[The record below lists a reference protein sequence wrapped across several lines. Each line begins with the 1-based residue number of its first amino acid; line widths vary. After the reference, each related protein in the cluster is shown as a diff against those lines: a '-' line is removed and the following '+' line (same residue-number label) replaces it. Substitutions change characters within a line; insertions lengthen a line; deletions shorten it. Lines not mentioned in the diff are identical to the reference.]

1 MIKKFFQ
8 NTAIL
13 SATEILV
20 SLRGLILIPILTKMY
35 GAVNTGIWAQVTI
48 IVAMLSPLVIF
59 GLDSA
64 FITCASGKGEIFLKK
79 SFSSILFFIISSG
92 IICLCLLFIFS
103 RPLSVLILDSPEN
116 FIFIIL
122 AGFVILETI
131 LLSMCKLWY
140 RVKEN
145 AKVYSTI
152 NIIQAFSAA
161 ILAAAVAF
169 SSGDIFELI
178 LITALFESLLVLIIL
193 IHIRKYWGF
202 SSPDFSILRKLL
214 KFGVQVLPVAYAMWI
229 LTASNRIFIG
239 YYDNLAAVGIFSVAF
254 LFGYMIT
261 NLIFGPIWVMYPPK
275 AAELF
280 NQGKLGE
287 LNTLFN
293 YSLKA
298 ALGLLIPAMVGFS
311 LLGAEIFALFTS
323 PEFSEGAK
331 IVPFITLGFIF
342 HLVGSYFVLS
352 LGFVRKQIYGTLTI
366 FVTAGLNIV
375 LNILLIPHF
384 GIFGAAVAFCLSFMI
399 QMILEIW
406 LGNKYLQFRFDW
418 VFLAKS
424 FFSTAVMGIAVLVVS
439 EFFHGSFIVSCC
451 TGLITYTLMMICV
464 RSVNQQE
471 MKTLLEMLNCSDLK
485 KYPFICKLLGINEAV
500 A

>member
-13 SATEILV
+13 GATEILV

-59 GLDSA
+59 GLDTA
-64 FITCASGKGEIFLKK
+64 FFTCASGKGEILLKK
-79 SFSSILFFIISSG
+79 TFSSILFFIISSG
-92 IICLCLLFIFS
+92 IVCIGLLFIFS
-103 RPLSVLILDSPEN
+103 RSLSVLILDSPEN
-116 FIFIIL
+116 FIFVIL
-122 AGFVILETI
+122 AGFVILESV

-145 AKVYSTI
+145 VKVYSAI

-169 SSGDIFELI
+169 SNGDIFELI
-178 LITALFESLLVLIIL
+178 LITALSESLLVLIIL
-193 IHIRKYWGF
+193 IHIRKHWGF
-202 SSPDFSILRKLL
+202 SSPDFSILRDLL

-239 YYDNLAAVGIFSVAF
+239 YYDNLAAVGIFSVAY
-254 LFGYMIT
+254 LFGYMIM

-287 LNTLFN
+287 LNNLFN
-293 YSLKA
+293 YSLKS
-298 ALGLLIPAMVGFS
+298 ALGLLIPATVGFS
-311 LLGAEIFALFTS
+311 LLGTTIFAIFTS

-331 IVPFITLGFIF
+331 IVPFIALGFVF
-342 HLVGSYFVLS
+342 HVVGSYFVLS

-366 FVTAGLNIV
+366 FVAAGLNIV
-375 LNILLIPHF
+375 LNIFLIPPF
-384 GIFGAAVAFCLSFMI
+384 GILGAAIALCLSFMI

-406 LGNKYLQFRFDW
+406 LGNKYLKFRFDW
-418 VFLAKS
+418 IFLGKS
-424 FFSTAVMGIAVLVVS
+424 VFSTGVMGVAVLIVS
-439 EFFHGSFIVSCC
+439 GVFAGSFIISCC
-451 TGLITYTLMMICV
+451 TGFITYALTMICV

-471 MKTLLEMLNCSDLK
+471 MKTLLEMLHCSDLK
-485 KYPFICKLLGINEAV
+485 KYPFICKLLGIND
-500 A
+500 